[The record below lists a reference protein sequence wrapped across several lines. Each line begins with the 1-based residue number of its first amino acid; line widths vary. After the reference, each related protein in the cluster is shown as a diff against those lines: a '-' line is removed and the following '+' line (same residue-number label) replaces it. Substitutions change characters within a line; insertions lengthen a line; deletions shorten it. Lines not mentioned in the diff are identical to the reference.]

1 MKLSQSTKDLTDAM
15 AIGAFG
21 ISVTEAQEKLKNMII
36 RCYKKGM
43 SIDEI
48 ADLANEEPK
57 KIYTI
62 LPSKP
67 NKIYD

>member
-1 MKLSQSTKDLTDAM
+1 
-15 AIGAFG
+15 
-21 ISVTEAQEKLKNMII
+21 MII

-48 ADLANEEPK
+48 ADLANEEPE

-62 LPSKP
+62 LQKE
-67 NKIYD
+67 KLIVE

>member
-1 MKLSQSTKDLTDAM
+1 MKYSQRTLNMADAM
-15 AIGAFG
+15 ARGAFG

-48 ADLANEEPK
+48 AELANEEPE

-62 LPSKP
+62 LLNEKL
-67 NKIYD
+67 IVE